1 MSIQDMVNAIFNVSV
16 LEFRTHSPKPC
27 QARP

>member
-16 LEFRTHSPKPC
+16 LEFRAHNPKPR